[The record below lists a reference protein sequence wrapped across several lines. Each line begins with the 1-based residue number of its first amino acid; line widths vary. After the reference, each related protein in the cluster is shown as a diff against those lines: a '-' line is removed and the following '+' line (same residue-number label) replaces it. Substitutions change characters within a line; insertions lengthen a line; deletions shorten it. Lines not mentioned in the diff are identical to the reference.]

1 MPLSYAELEQFYEG
15 LVARARR
22 RGIAC
27 AITSGMACVA
37 FGVAQATK
45 DCDLLC
51 APEGAGKFLGLLEEA
66 SLRGHLPSYRG
77 HLTPPLDARW
87 LRGGWTSHF
96 VWDAAGAEAYLDVF
110 GVAPRGS
117 SRWEVELQG
126 FYAGPHTVAEMK
138 RTNREKDWPFVTALG
153 VKLLETG
160 DPRGWLH
167 LFNYDVLVQT
177 AEKLSCPPEVIALRP
192 VLGLLRAGDER
203 LEVALKG
210 EIEFWNQ
217 LDRLRIRVHEHAVRP
232 YMLAIKRDRRS
243 NDPALRTQHLVRV
256 EHAERLLPVNPL
268 RQHGLERLIAEAQA
282 QAARFVPP
290 AALDWLPDVRGC
302 FIGLSE

>member
-1 MPLSYAELEQFYEG
+1 MPLSYAELEEFYES

-37 FGVAQATK
+37 FGVAEATK
-45 DCDLLC
+45 SCDLLC
-51 APEGAGKFLGLLEEA
+51 APDGAGAFLGLLEEA
-66 SLRGHLPSYRG
+66 SLRGHLPGYRG

-96 VWDAAGAEAYLDVF
+96 VWDAAGAQAYLDIF

-117 SRWEVELQG
+117 SPWEVEIQG
-126 FYAGPHTVAEMK
+126 FYAGAHTVAEMK
-138 RTNREKDWPFVTALG
+138 RTNRGKDWPFVTALG
-153 VKLLETG
+153 VKLLEAG

-167 LFNYDVLVQT
+167 LFNYDVLMQT
-177 AEKLSCPPEVIALRP
+177 AEKLACPPDIITLRP
-192 VLGLLRAGDER
+192 VLGLLPAGDDR

-217 LDRLRIRVHEHAVRP
+217 LDRLRMRVYEHAVRP
-232 YMLAIKRDRRS
+232 YMLAVKRDRRS
-243 NDPALRTQHLVRV
+243 HDPALRTQHLVRV

-268 RQHGLERLIAEAQA
+268 RQYGLERLIDQARAQA
-282 QAARFVPP
+282 VRFVP
-290 AALDWLPDVRGC
+290 AGALKWLPDVRGC

>member
-1 MPLSYAELEQFYEG
+1 MPLSYAELELFYEG
-15 LVARARR
+15 LVARAQG

-37 FGVAQATK
+37 YGVAQATQ

-51 APEGAGKFLGLLEEA
+51 TPAAAGEFLDLLGEE
-66 SLRGHLPSYRG
+66 SLHGQLPSYRG

-87 LRGGWTSHF
+87 MRGGWTSHF
-96 VWDAAGAEAYLDVF
+96 VWKAAGAEAYLDIF

-117 SRWEVELQG
+117 SPWEAELQG

-138 RTNREKDWPFVTALG
+138 RTNRGKDWPFVTALG
-153 VKLLETG
+153 VKLLEAG

-167 LFNYDVLVQT
+167 LFSYEVLVQT
-177 AEKLSCPPEVIALRP
+177 AAKLACPADMVALRP
-192 VLGLLRAGDER
+192 VLGLLASGDER

-210 EIEFWNQ
+210 EMEFWNQ

-232 YMLAIKRDRRS
+232 YMLAVKRDRCS
-243 NDPALRTQHLVRV
+243 GDPALHTQHLVRV

-268 RQHGLERLIAEAQA
+268 RQHGLERLIGEARA
-282 QAARFVPP
+282 QAARFVAPG
-290 AALDWLPDVRGC
+290 ALEWLPDVRGC

>member
-1 MPLSYAELEQFYEG
+1 MPLSYADLEEFYEG
-15 LVARARR
+15 LVACARR

-37 FGVAQATK
+37 FGVAQATQ

-51 APEGAGKFLGLLEEA
+51 APEGAGKFLSLLEEA

-96 VWDAAGAEAYLDVF
+96 VWDAAGAQAYLDIF

-117 SRWEVELQG
+117 SPWEAELQG
-126 FYAGPHTVAEMK
+126 FYAGLHTVAEMK
-138 RTNREKDWPFVTALG
+138 RTNRGKDWPFVTALG
-153 VKLLETG
+153 VKLLEAG

-167 LFNYDVLVQT
+167 LFNYDVLMQT
-177 AEKLSCPPEVIALRP
+177 AEKLSCPPDIITLRP
-192 VLGLLRAGDER
+192 VLGLLQAGDDR
-203 LEVALKG
+203 IEVALRG

-217 LDRLRIRVHEHAVRP
+217 LDRLRMRVYEHAVRP
-232 YMLAIKRDRRS
+232 YMLAVKRDHRS
-243 NDPALRTQHLVRV
+243 HDPALRTQHLVRV

-268 RQHGLERLIAEAQA
+268 RQHGIERLIAQA
-282 QAARFVPP
+282 RTQAVRFVP
-290 AALDWLPDVRGC
+290 AGALKWLPDVRGC

>member
-1 MPLSYAELEQFYEG
+1 MPLRYAELEAFYEG

-22 RGIAC
+22 RGIVC

-37 FGVAQATK
+37 YGVAQATQ

-51 APEGAGKFLGLLEEA
+51 APDAAGKFLSLLEEA

-77 HLTPPLDARW
+77 HLSPPLDARW

-96 VWDAAGAEAYLDVF
+96 VWDAGGAQAYLDIF

-117 SRWEVELQG
+117 SPWEVELQG

-153 VKLLETG
+153 VKLLENG
-160 DPRGWLH
+160 DRRGWLH
-167 LFNYDVLVQT
+167 LFNYDVLMQT
-177 AEKLSCPPEVIALRP
+177 AEKLSCPPEVVTLRP
-192 VLGLLRAGDER
+192 VLGLLMAGDER
-203 LEVALKG
+203 LEVALRG

-217 LDRLRIRVHEHAVRP
+217 LDRLRIRVYEQAVRP
-232 YMLAIKRDRRS
+232 YMLAVKRDRRS
-243 NDPALRTQHLVRV
+243 HDPALETQHLVRV
-256 EHAERLLPVNPL
+256 EHAERLLSVNPL
-268 RQHGLERLIAEAQA
+268 RQHGLERLIAQARA

-290 AALDWLPDVRGC
+290 GALKWLPDVRGC